1 MMAKN
6 YANVARDDKMTIP
19 TPLVIVLAV
28 LCVVA
33 VVATAA
39 YCTHV
44 RESANNTD
52 ATKQEQ
58 VTSEREVDF
67 VSAAANARGADPAR
81 VVADTTR
88 IQRAVTS
95 ALTIGDAGI
104 SAARD
109 AAVAD
114 GLDPDCDMCVRFLA
128 GGSDLSVASEPSGTP
143 EVCLVGVDGDE
154 CTYLATVVVRA
165 GVGDYRSERRVHVVA
180 RTTSADSEIDAT
192 CAYESQGV

>member
-1 MMAKN
+1 MAKN
-6 YANVARDDKMTIP
+6 YANVVKDDKIAIP

-28 LCVVA
+28 LCLVA
-33 VVATAA
+33 VALTAV

-44 RESANNTD
+44 REFSHSTEASESA
-52 ATKQEQ
+52 
-58 VTSEREVDF
+58 TSTQEREVDF

-95 ALTIGDAGI
+95 ALTITDAGV

-143 EVCLVGVDGDE
+143 EVCLACVDGDE
-154 CTYLATVVVRA
+154 CTYLVTVVVRA

-180 RTTSADSEIDAT
+180 RTTSADSKIDAT